1 MNILIKSARIVQPGS
16 VHHGKTLDVLIE
28 NGIITN
34 LAATIRSEKNVKV
47 IDQKNI
53 HLSAGWMDMQ
63 ANFCDPGFEYKEDL
77 ASGIRAAAAGG
88 FTDVAIVPSTNPPV
102 HSKSQVLYIKNN
114 TQDAMVNVHPIGTLS
129 HKQEGTDLSE
139 MYDMKLAGA
148 VAFSD
153 DKKAVANA
161 GLLTRALLYIQNF
174 DGTIITHCNEKSIS
188 TDGKINEGITST
200 QMGLEGIPGL
210 AEELMVMRN
219 IFIAEYTNASLHIA
233 TISTEKSAELIRVAK
248 SKGLK
253 ITASVAAYNIALD
266 DTVLSG
272 FDSNYKL
279 DPPLRTKSDIEAL
292 HRALADGTIDVI
304 TSDHRPQDIE
314 SKEVE
319 FGHAANGMIGLE
331 TAFGLINTYKG
342 KIKLDTIITALTQAP
357 REILKL
363 KHPLIAKGEPACI
376 TLFDPIQEWKFEQ
389 KDIQSKSKNTPFI
402 NTAFKGRVIGIIN
415 KKQLFLN
422 KY

>member
-34 LAATIRSEKNVKV
+34 IAPTIRPEKNVKL
-47 IDQKNI
+47 IDQKNMHI
-53 HLSAGWMDMQ
+53 SVGWMDMQ
-63 ANFCDPGFEYKEDL
+63 AHFCDPGFEYKEDL

-88 FTDVAIVPSTNPPV
+88 FTDVAVVPSTNPPV

-114 TQDAMVNVHPIGTLS
+114 TQDALVNVHPIGTLS

-200 QMGLEGIPGL
+200 QLGLEGIPGL

-219 IFIAEYTNASLHIA
+219 IFIAEYTNAPLHIA
-233 TISTEKSAELIRVAK
+233 TISTQKSAELIRAAK

-266 DTVLSG
+266 DTVLTG

-279 DPPLRTKSDIEAL
+279 DPPLRTKTDIEAL
-292 HRALADGTIDVI
+292 HQALSDGTIDVI

-331 TAFGLINTYKG
+331 TAFGLINTHKG

-357 REILKL
+357 RQVLKL
-363 KHPLIAKGEPACI
+363 KQPVIAKGEPACI
-376 TLFDPIQEWKFEQ
+376 TLFDPTQEWTVEQ
-389 KDIQSKSKNTPFI
+389 KDIQSKSRNTPFI
-402 NTAFKGRVIGIIN
+402 NKTFKGRVIGIIN

-422 KY
+422 KW